1 MNIRKL
7 IAIYSLFIGILMIIL
22 WGLLIVTGQVPE
34 IATKPA
40 EITLHLMAEFVTAI
54 LLIIGGIGLLK
65 KIKIGYNTNLVALGM
80 LLYTLIVSP
89 GYYLQRG
96 DFVFLGI
103 FVILFIFTVIFLIL
117 SLKKEYEIKLDR
129 LSPE

>member
-1 MNIRKL
+1 MKIRNI
-7 IAIYSLFIGILMIIL
+7 IAIYSLFIGILMIFMWSMFIL
-22 WGLLIVTGQVPE
+22 TGQVPE
-34 IATKPA
+34 MVTKPA
-40 EITLHLMAEFVTAI
+40 EIMLHLLAEFTTAV
-54 LLIIGGIGLLK
+54 LLIGGGIGLLK
-65 KIKIGYNTNLVALGM
+65 KIKIGYNLNLVALGM

-96 DFVFLGI
+96 NLAFVCVFALLFILTLVFLI
-103 FVILFIFTVIFLIL
+103 K

>member
-1 MNIRKL
+1 MKIRNI
-7 IAIYSLFIGILMIIL
+7 IAIYSLFIGILMIGI
-22 WGLLIVTGQVPE
+22 WVMFISTGQVPE
-34 IATKPA
+34 MATKHA
-40 EITLHLMAEFVTAI
+40 EIILHLLAEFTTAI

-65 KIKIGYNTNLVALGM
+65 KMKIGYNLNLVALGM

-96 DFVFLGI
+96 DWVFVGI
-103 FVILFIFTVIFLIL
+103 FALLFIFTLIFLII
-117 SLKKEYEIKLDR
+117 SFKKEYVIKLDR

>member
-1 MNIRKL
+1 MKIRNI
-7 IAIYSLFIGILMIIL
+7 IAIYSLFIGILMIGMWVLFIL
-22 WGLLIVTGQVPE
+22 NGQVPE
-34 IATKPA
+34 MTTKPA
-40 EITLHLMAEFVTAI
+40 GIMLHLLAEFTTAI

-65 KIKIGYNTNLVALGM
+65 KIKIGYNLNLVALGM

-96 DFVFLGI
+96 DWVFVGI
-103 FVILFIFTVIFLIL
+103 FALLFIFTLIFLII
-117 SLKKEYEIKLDR
+117 SFKKEYEIKLDR

>member
-1 MNIRKL
+1 MKIRNIV
-7 IAIYSLFIGILMIIL
+7 AIYSLFIGILMIFMWGMFIL
-22 WGLLIVTGQVPE
+22 TGQVPE
-34 IATKPA
+34 MATKPA
-40 EITLHLMAEFVTAI
+40 EIMLHLLAEFTTAI

-65 KIKIGYNTNLVALGM
+65 KIKIGYNLNLVALGM

-96 DFVFLGI
+96 DWAFVGI
-103 FVILFIFTVIFLIL
+103 FALIFIFTLIFLII
-117 SLKKEYEIKLDR
+117 SFKKEYEIKLDR

>member
-1 MNIRKL
+1 MKIRNIV
-7 IAIYSLFIGILMIIL
+7 AIYSLFIGILMIGMWGMFIL
-22 WGLLIVTGQVPE
+22 TGQVPE
-34 IATKPA
+34 MATKPA
-40 EITLHLMAEFVTAI
+40 EIMLHLLAEFTTALI
-54 LLIIGGIGLLK
+54 LIIGGIGLLK
-65 KIKIGYNTNLVALGM
+65 KIKIGFNLNLVALGM

-96 DFVFLGI
+96 DWAFVGI
-103 FVILFIFTVIFLIL
+103 FALLFIFTLIFLII

>member
-1 MNIRKL
+1 MKIRNI
-7 IAIYSLFIGILMIIL
+7 IAIYSLLIGILMIGMWSMVIL
-22 WGLLIVTGQVPE
+22 TGQVPE
-34 IATKPA
+34 ISIKPA
-40 EITLHLMAEFVTAI
+40 EIMLHLIAEFITAF
-54 LLIIGGIGLLK
+54 LLIGGGISLLK
-65 KIKIGYNTNLVALGM
+65 KIKIGYNLNLVALGM

-96 DFVFLGI
+96 DLTFVGVF
-103 FVILFIFTVIFLIL
+103 FILLIATLAFLII